1 MKKQYT
7 FLSLTLLLNLFLIQ
21 LVQAQKSK
29 MPTLL
34 LRVDDIGMNH
44 AVNMGVKQLA
54 ETGVPFSA
62 SVMFACPWY
71 QEAVEILKQHPQVAV
86 GVHLTLNAE
95 WKNYRWGPVAGRTA
109 VPSLVDSLGYFLPS
123 IEAFLKSDYK
133 LADVEREL
141 TAQIERAL
149 NTGLKIS
156 YVDPHM
162 GMALATPELR
172 ALTERLAR
180 KYNLGVSNYFGETY
194 KSMWP
199 VEVETKAKE
208 FMDFAN
214 TLKPGSLNVVE
225 LHVAQSSPEMD
236 VLVDMNSNL
245 MNTNDGKPRASQHR
259 QEELNMLV
267 SPEFL
272 KLADKKFKL
281 ITYADL
287 LKANGL
293 SKMKSPVP
301 QYERKQK

>member
-1 MKKQYT
+1 MKK
-7 FLSLTLLLNLFLIQ
+7 LSALAGLVLFFSLYITQ
-21 LVQAQKSK
+21 LAQAQKKQLPS
-29 MPTLL
+29 LL
-34 LRVDDIGMNH
+34 LRADDIGMNH
-44 AVNMGVKQLA
+44 AVNMGMKQLA
-54 ETGVPFSA
+54 ETGMPVSA

-71 QEAVEILKQHPQVAV
+71 QEAVEILKNHPNVAV

-133 LADVEREL
+133 LEDVEKEL

-149 NTGLKIS
+149 NSGLKIS

-172 ALTERLAR
+172 ALTERLAK
-180 KYNLGVSNYFGETY
+180 KYNLGISNYFGETY

-199 VEVETKAKE
+199 VTVETKAKE
-208 FMDFAN
+208 FMDFVN
-214 TLKPGSLNVVE
+214 NLQPGSLNVVE

-236 VLVDMNSNL
+236 VLVDMNSAL
-245 MNTNDGKPRASQHR
+245 MNTDDGLPKASQHR
-259 QEELNMLV
+259 QTELDMLL
-267 SPEFL
+267 SPEFR
-272 KLADKKFKL
+272 KLNGKKLKL

-287 LKANGL
+287 VKSNGL
-293 SKMKSPVP
+293 SSMKAPNHSTK
-301 QYERKQK
+301 E

>member
-1 MKKQYT
+1 MKKQYA
-7 FLSLTLLLNLFLIQ
+7 FLSLTLLLNLFLAQ
-21 LVQAQKSK
+21 LVQAQKTQT
-29 MPTLL
+29 PTLL

-71 QEAVEILKQHPQVAV
+71 QEAVEILKKHPQVAV

-109 VPSLVDSLGYFLPS
+109 VPSIVDSLGYFLPS

-133 LADVEREL
+133 LADVEKEL

-149 NTGLKIS
+149 NSGLKIS

-172 ALTERLAR
+172 ALTERLAK
-180 KYNLGVSNYFGETY
+180 KYNLGISNYFGETY

-199 VEVETKAKE
+199 VAVETKAKE

-214 TLKPGSLNVVE
+214 ALKPGSLNVVE
-225 LHVAQSSPEMD
+225 LHVAQSAPEMD

-245 MNTNDGKPRASQHR
+245 MNTDDGKPKASQHR
-259 QEELNMLV
+259 QTELNMLV

-272 KLADKKFKL
+272 KLVDKKFKL

-287 LKANGL
+287 VKTRGL
-293 SKMKSPVP
+293 SSMKSPVP
-301 QYERKQK
+301 QYERK